1 MIKKFFLFYLL
12 ICSFSLIEG
21 EEVYDLKNTYI
32 VEIELTGSDKAS
44 IEVGMRKALKKL
56 MIQMLD
62 PLLFLASVLI
72 LLLFS
77 YGPF

>member
-12 ICSFSLIEG
+12 ICSFSFLEG

-44 IEVGMRKALKKL
+44 IEAGMRKAL
-56 MIQMLD
+56 
-62 PLLFLASVLI
+62 SLI
-72 LLLFS
+72 HI
-77 YGPF
+77 